1 MNPNKYKSV
10 AIKIGTW
17 NVATDLSQKIVPN
30 TTLSRSKIVEIA
42 VANLAKSVS
51 ASNQIKLIDFRGR
64 EFVNGH
70 QVSHKKLIKQ

>member
-1 MNPNKYKSV
+1 MNSKKYKSV

-42 VANLAKSVS
+42 VARLAKSLTAPNNNIHKVS
-51 ASNQIKLIDFRGR
+51 FQKLIANKG
-64 EFVNGH
+64 
-70 QVSHKKLIKQ
+70 

>member
-1 MNPNKYKSV
+1 MNSKKYKSV

-42 VANLAKSVS
+42 VARLARSLTATNTNNIHKVS
-51 ASNQIKLIDFRGR
+51 FQKLIATKG
-64 EFVNGH
+64 
-70 QVSHKKLIKQ
+70 

>member
-1 MNPNKYKSV
+1 MNSKKYKSV

-42 VANLAKSVS
+42 VARLARSLTATAK
-51 ASNQIKLIDFRGR
+51 
-64 EFVNGH
+64 
-70 QVSHKKLIKQ
+70 

>member
-42 VANLAKSVS
+42 VARLAKSLTAPNNNIHKVS
-51 ASNQIKLIDFRGR
+51 FQKLIANKG
-64 EFVNGH
+64 
-70 QVSHKKLIKQ
+70 

>member
-17 NVATDLSQKIVPN
+17 NVATDLRQKIVPN

-42 VANLAKSVS
+42 VARLAKSLT
-51 ASNQIKLIDFRGR
+51 ASNQ
-64 EFVNGH
+64 H
-70 QVSHKKLIKQ
+70 T

>member
-42 VANLAKSVS
+42 VARLAKSLTAPNNIHKVS
-51 ASNQIKLIDFRGR
+51 FQKLIANKG
-64 EFVNGH
+64 
-70 QVSHKKLIKQ
+70 

>member
-17 NVATDLSQKIVPN
+17 KVATDLGQKIVPN

-42 VANLAKSVS
+42 VARLAKSVS
-51 ASNQIKLIDFRGR
+51 ASNNIHK
-64 EFVNGH
+64 
-70 QVSHKKLIKQ
+70 VSFKKLIANKG

>member
-1 MNPNKYKSV
+1 MNSKKYKSV

-42 VANLAKSVS
+42 VARLARSLTATNNNIHKVS
-51 ASNQIKLIDFRGR
+51 FQKLIANKG
-64 EFVNGH
+64 
-70 QVSHKKLIKQ
+70 

>member
-17 NVATDLSQKIVPN
+17 NVATDLGQKIVPN

-42 VANLAKSVS
+42 VARLAKSVS
-51 ASNQIKLIDFRGR
+51 ASNNIHKVSFQKLIANKG
-64 EFVNGH
+64 
-70 QVSHKKLIKQ
+70 